1 MRCWG
6 ELKSFRTQS
15 VGEVSAVLSNS
26 HFTVIPIFK
35 QIKAGLMRW
44 REPFSPAIKQT
55 SPFWSGVKRSKRGV
69 FFNEACQCSY
79 GRGYTICIY
88 QKPFFPTN
96 TSSHLSQLFFGFV
109 FSNLQHRAICF
120 NEFLCSHAYISC
132 ACIWIQRVHLNILLK
147 LDISKKIGLWII
159 PVYVCYIDVSIFIS
173 FDTVVL
179 SHTAFIVP

>member
-96 TSSHLSQLFFGFV
+96 TSSHLSQLFFFLVLFSLTCNIGRFV
-109 FSNLQHRAICF
+109 SMSFCVRIH
-120 NEFLCSHAYISC
+120 ISRVYTFKFKES
-132 ACIWIQRVHLNILLK
+132 IWIYCSN
-147 LDISKKIGLWII
+147 
-159 PVYVCYIDVSIFIS
+159 
-173 FDTVVL
+173 
-179 SHTAFIVP
+179 